1 MADAAASRAAVDGD
15 EEATAVSHAD
25 NRAVRF
31 VFEQRLTEWGRWGA
45 GLRRTL
51 TQVCSDSAPGPSNLA
66 GEAGSRIY

>member
-31 VFEQRLTEWGRWGA
+31 VFEQRLTEWGA